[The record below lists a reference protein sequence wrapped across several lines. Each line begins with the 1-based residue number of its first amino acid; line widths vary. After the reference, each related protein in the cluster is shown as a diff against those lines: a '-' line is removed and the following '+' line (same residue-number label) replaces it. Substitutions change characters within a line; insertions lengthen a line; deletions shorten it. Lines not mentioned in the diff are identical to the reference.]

1 MSEVS
6 NHSDICKSF
15 ISYLT
20 SLLSNYFLQ
29 QYCFEKDANNA
40 ALWGIDV
47 PIRAPRFQQNM
58 DMFVHGFIGFV
69 FV

>member
-1 MSEVS
+1 MI
-6 NHSDICKSF
+6 D
-15 ISYLT
+15 
-20 SLLSNYFLQ
+20 Q
-29 QYCFEKDANNA
+29 A
-40 ALWGIDV
+40 AVHAGPLWGIDV

>member
-1 MSEVS
+1 MSGAQSV
-6 NHSDICKSF
+6 
-15 ISYLT
+15 
-20 SLLSNYFLQ
+20 Q
-29 QYCFEKDANNA
+29 AG

-58 DMFVHGFIGFV
+58 VIFVHGFIGFV